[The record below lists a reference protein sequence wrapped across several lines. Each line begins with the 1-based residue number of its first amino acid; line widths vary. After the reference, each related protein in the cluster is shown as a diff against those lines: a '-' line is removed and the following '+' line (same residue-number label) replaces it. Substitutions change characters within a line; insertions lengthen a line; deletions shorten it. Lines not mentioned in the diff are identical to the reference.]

1 MTKKENVMT
10 KTAGKKSERVVKTK
24 EYKTGDII
32 KLGKREMDIIETFRE
47 KQRNLSV
54 MFDVLAGNERDYQER
69 LWNTI
74 RDLYPGVEK
83 FDLYANWK
91 KREITIR
98 GILRKENE

>member
-1 MTKKENVMT
+1 MT
-10 KTAGKKSERVVKTK
+10 KTAGKKSERLVKTK

-32 KLGKREMDIIETFRE
+32 KLGKKEMDVIGTLHE
-47 KQRNLSV
+47 KRQELSL
-54 MFDVLAGNERDYQER
+54 MFDMLADKEKNSQER

-74 RDLYPGVEK
+74 RGLYPGTEG

-98 GILRKENE
+98 GSLRKEDE